1 MDHEFMQIQE
11 LLDPILNKWNCLLA
25 KNAMIRILVPQH
37 QTNEHC
43 ARHSQTTTLSSG
55 FME

>member
-25 KNAMIRILVPQH
+25 KNAMIRILVPHH